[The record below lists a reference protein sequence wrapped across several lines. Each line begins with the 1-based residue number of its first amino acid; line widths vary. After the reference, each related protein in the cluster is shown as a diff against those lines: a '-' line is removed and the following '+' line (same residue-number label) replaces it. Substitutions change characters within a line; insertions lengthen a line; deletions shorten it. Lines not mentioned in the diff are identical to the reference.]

1 MPTFSLLNIQGYE
14 HSRSPTLDHML
25 KHSLIEYH
33 IPFFLPLHIMM
44 IDNWELPQTCKTIN
58 LKLDKKCLSSQYA
71 IYNHY
76 NSKTRKG
83 SLFFILFY
91 TVVYSQIS
99 TSESVKRIALSSNI
113 YFDTELKHSISRR

>member
-91 TVVYSQIS
+91 TVWYIVKYPPVNPLR
-99 TSESVKRIALSSNI
+99 ESPCHLTYILTRN
-113 YFDTELKHSISRR
+113 